1 MVLLAINTT
10 IVTTGIVVFLIVI
23 LILVGI
29 LLFAKAK
36 LTAKGDV
43 KISINNGD
51 RIITTEPG
59 SSLLSTLA
67 GQKIFLPS
75 ACGGKG
81 SCGMCKCQVD
91 SGAGSILP
99 TETGFFS
106 YKQQHENWRGL
117 SGESE
122 RKYRNAYSGIRDGN
136 QKMGMYRSFQPE
148 YFYFPERIRCKIA
161 GR

>member
-51 RIITTEPG
+51 RVITTEPG

-81 SCGMCKCQVD
+81 SCGMCMSGRFGCRFYSPPKQV
-91 SGAGSILP
+91 SSP
-99 TETGFFS
+99 NNNSTKTGV
-106 YKQQHENWRGL
+106 WLVR
-117 SGESE
+117 
-122 RKYRNAYSGIRDGN
+122 
-136 QKMGMYRSFQPE
+136 
-148 YFYFPERIRCKIA
+148 
-161 GR
+161 

>member
-51 RIITTEPG
+51 RVITTEPG

-81 SCGMCKCQVD
+81 SCGMCKYV
-91 SGAGSILP
+91 
-99 TETGFFS
+99 
-106 YKQQHENWRGL
+106 
-117 SGESE
+117 
-122 RKYRNAYSGIRDGN
+122 NAR
-136 QKMGMYRSFQPE
+136 
-148 YFYFPERIRCKIA
+148 
-161 GR
+161 

>member
-51 RIITTEPG
+51 RIIQPNR
-59 SSLLSTLA
+59 A
-67 GQKIFLPS
+67 AHCCPPWQ
-75 ACGGKG
+75 A
-81 SCGMCKCQVD
+81 
-91 SGAGSILP
+91 
-99 TETGFFS
+99 
-106 YKQQHENWRGL
+106 
-117 SGESE
+117 
-122 RKYRNAYSGIRDGN
+122 RKYSCLRPVVVKVPVVCVNAR
-136 QKMGMYRSFQPE
+136 
-148 YFYFPERIRCKIA
+148 
-161 GR
+161 

>member
-59 SSLLSTLA
+59 SSLQA
-67 GQKIFLPS
+67 
-75 ACGGKG
+75 
-81 SCGMCKCQVD
+81 
-91 SGAGSILP
+91 
-99 TETGFFS
+99 
-106 YKQQHENWRGL
+106 
-117 SGESE
+117 
-122 RKYRNAYSGIRDGN
+122 RKYSCLRPVVVKVPVVCVNAR
-136 QKMGMYRSFQPE
+136 
-148 YFYFPERIRCKIA
+148 
-161 GR
+161 